1 MESHKK
7 LVKKT
12 GTFSQIRLYSNCEV
26 WYNKKRSG
34 AENTTSSNSIIC
46 LDLHDQMISRQPL
59 FTRKIIAW

>member
-34 AENTTSSNSIIC
+34 AVSTTSLIQIINV
-46 LDLHDQMISRQPL
+46 LNLSPKTFKTTSD
-59 FTRKIIAW
+59 TRKIIA